1 MLEEGTIVVITAK
14 HPAGIP
20 TINVEGEI
28 GLITRIDKDN
38 VRNEYNYSVATR
50 TNSWVYGEDEIREAT
65 DEEIKNEL
73 IEILSR

>member
-1 MLEEGTIVVITAK
+1 MLEEGTVVVITAK
-14 HPAGIP
+14 HPAGCP

-28 GLITRIDKDN
+28 GLITRIYKAD
-38 VRNEYNYSVATR
+38 VRNEYDYYVATR
-50 TNSWVYGEDEIREAT
+50 TNLWVYGEDEIREAT